1 MELSTIHGEQA
12 LQVRGITLR
21 DDKAAIMPIGKLAGL
36 VGVKT
41 PKEISDGP
49 GNDEEKAALRA
60 LYKTFQK
67 EYNAA
72 REQAFKQNDAAAA
85 VAGKEFAAKGFRLV
99 TDKAGNV
106 VGANVQYRK
115 PNAKTTAQ
123 LLADAQKEAR
133 ELRAELAQLKASKG
147 DKQ

>member
-21 DDKAAIMPIGKLAGL
+21 DGKAAIMPIGKLAKL

-49 GNDEEKAALRA
+49 GSDEEKAALRA
-60 LYKTFQK
+60 LYKAFQK

-106 VGANVQYRK
+106 IGANVQYRK
-115 PNAKTTAQ
+115 PDAKTTAQ
-123 LLADAQKEAR
+123 LLADSNAKIRQLEAR
-133 ELRAELAQLKASKG
+133 LAELTASKS